1 MQIRIDLKIFAFVLL
16 FLITNQLKI
25 YVYLMIFALL
35 HEIGHTISGI
45 LLGFKIQN
53 FEIMPMGFSIKF
65 HVDTNNYNKKILNSN
80 LLVIKTYYSNKW
92 ASC

>member
-1 MQIRIDLKIFAFVLL
+1 M
-16 FLITNQLKI
+16 
-25 YVYLMIFALL
+25 LL

-80 LLVIKTYYSNKW
+80 LLVIKKLIIAKSFL
-92 ASC
+92 